1 MAINTPQDPMA
12 LLEEEMNKAPESG
25 LKPFFFSIKSG
36 EKALIRPL
44 MNMNEYVLVNKHE
57 LFDNG
62 SKKFVARA
70 ICAKDLELECQ
81 YCLDA
86 ANNKK
91 LTADKRFILP
101 IYVHAVVNVETGL
114 PVTYKDQDGNE
125 QEVKGVRL
133 LEMKRSSSILK
144 DLVGAYNESDTHN
157 ITENDFVIR
166 RKGEALETEYTVTP
180 KAPSKFTISP
190 DPRYLDRNEIVFL
203 FSEACEPKIVGSD
216 EKPAATSAQASNG
229 KVRNVPD
236 F

>member
-12 LLEEEMNKAPESG
+12 FLEEEMAKAPETG
-25 LKPFFFSIKSG
+25 LKPFFFSIKAG

-57 LFDNG
+57 LFDNAT
-62 SKKFVARA
+62 KKFVARA
-70 ICAKDLELECQ
+70 ICAKDLDLECQ

-86 ANNKK
+86 TNNKK

-101 IYVHAVVNVETGL
+101 IYVHAVVNVKTGL
-114 PVTYKDQDGNE
+114 SVTYKDQDGNE
-125 QEVKGVRL
+125 VAVSGVRL

-144 DLVGAYNESDTHN
+144 DLVGAFNEDDEHN
-157 ITENDFVIR
+157 ITRMDFVIR
-166 RKGEALETEYTVTP
+166 REGEGLETEYTVTP
-180 KAPSKFTISP
+180 KAPSKFTVSP
-190 DPRYLDRNEIVFL
+190 DPRYLDRDEIVVL
-203 FSEACEPKIVGSD
+203 FSEACEPKIVGQD
-216 EKPAATSAQASNG
+216 EKLAATPAQSNG